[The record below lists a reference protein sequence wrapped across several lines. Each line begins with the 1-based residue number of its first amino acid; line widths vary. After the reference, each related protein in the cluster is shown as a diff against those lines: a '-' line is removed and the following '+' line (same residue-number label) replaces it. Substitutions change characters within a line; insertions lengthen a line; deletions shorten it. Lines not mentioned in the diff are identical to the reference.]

1 MAKDN
6 DSSESDIKSTASTEG
21 GENRT
26 TLSSEEYLNSGLLD
40 SRDSHLDKV
49 HDYHLDQD
57 MGDSSEQVNANLHLG
72 SSEEEDHKSLVSDD
86 GEAGQNSGDM
96 SSQAPFIANSETSID
111 QQLPQNGAVGTSS
124 TIDQTD
130 NTTNSEILTGTNT
143 SEIQSEL
150 TSGSS
155 RSLNGNFDAD
165 NDYTFVQGNGFSGG
179 LNDQPINPVDENDA
193 EAPSVSGSIT
203 PIASDLSD
211 ISDIDGALNSV
222 AEGSVIGS
230 STGIQASAS
239 VSDGASVIYS
249 LVDDAGGLFSIDP
262 STGVVSVAGSLDA
275 ETAGSHQIEVLATA
289 SDGTTETQ
297 TFTINVDDVDEYDAT
312 QVTDIDGTAN
322 GLAEDTT
329 AGTSIGITASAD
341 DQDVND
347 SISYSIDD
355 PRFVIDE
362 NGVVTVADGA
372 VFNTETEPNIS
383 ITVTATSTDGSST
396 SETYGLT
403 VADVDEYDV
412 SAVTD
417 TDASGNT
424 IAEDAGAGASTGITV
439 SATDADV
446 SDSVTYSVDDAR
458 FEVAADGTVT
468 VAAGASFDAETEGSI
483 DITVTATSTDGSTSN
498 ETFTVNV
505 SDVNEAAV
513 SAVTDTDVSGNTIA
527 EDAGAGASTGI
538 TVSAADTDI
547 SDSVTYSVDDARFEV
562 AADGTVTVAAG
573 ASFDAETEG
582 SIDFTVTATS
592 TDGSTSNETFTVNVS
607 DVNEAAVG
615 PVTDTD
621 TSANKVMENPN
632 LIVNGSFEDGTTAW
646 SVSSGAIEVREA
658 SRYGVS
664 GADGENALEIDA
676 EDAIDAVYQDVTTQA
691 EQDYTLSLDV
701 AQREYTEADSNTVG
715 VYWNGELVD
724 TIDPATTHLE
734 TYTFTVTGTGGTDKL
749 EFREEDGDNNFFGGV
764 IDNVSLVADLSGQT
778 VGVTA
783 LATDSD
789 ATDSVS
795 YSIDDSRFE
804 IAADGTITV
813 ASGASFDHE
822 TEGSIEITI
831 TATSTDGSTSQET
844 ATIQVEDVME
854 TIMGTAETDTLTGGS
869 SMDRIIGLGG
879 SDTILG
885 GDGDDR
891 IEGGSGWD
899 DLYGGDGDDSIDG
912 GSQDDT
918 IEGGAGNDT
927 IAGGSGTDYAVYSGN
942 QADYE
947 ITENDDGSITIVDN
961 RDGTPDGTDTLSNT
975 EYLRFADGDISI
987 EDLFNVDIGAVSD
1000 TNAAANTLLETAEA
1014 GTQVGITAFAEDPDG
1029 DAVTYSLD
1037 DDRFEIGNDGS
1048 VTVAEHAFFDSQ
1060 VENSIDLTVTATSA
1074 DGSESSETFSISV
1087 SGDYDNEF
1095 TGSMHSGSYD
1105 ETGSSE
1111 SHSVN
1116 GVGGSDHITTG
1127 SGNDRLDG
1135 GTADNGSD
1143 DINAGDGR
1151 DIVFGRD
1158 GADNLH
1164 GGAGN
1169 DVLIGG
1175 TDNDTIH
1182 GNDGSDLFMYGLGD
1196 GSDSMHGGAGGG
1208 WTDVIDLGGGPGVTA
1223 AGDYGTDWTVTIY
1236 SGSIENVDTDGKKLE
1251 LSDDADG
1258 YIDMADGSKIDFS
1271 DMEEIRW

>member
-483 DITVTATSTDGSTSN
+483 DI
-498 ETFTVNV
+498 
-505 SDVNEAAV
+505 
-513 SAVTDTDVSGNTIA
+513 
-527 EDAGAGASTGI
+527 
-538 TVSAADTDI
+538 
-547 SDSVTYSVDDARFEV
+547 
-562 AADGTVTVAAG
+562 
-573 ASFDAETEG
+573 
-582 SIDFTVTATS
+582 TVTATS